1 MDVLRRI
8 WVVPAAAV
16 LLAACDDGGLV
27 SPDKQG
33 GEATAYLS
41 CRVDVQGG
49 VLSCNGQDLSGTG
62 GAIGAIIGGQ
72 NVYVQLAS
80 NGVAYDEAN
89 EVFSASVT
97 VKNLSSQVLGSSD
110 GVTPHANGV
119 RVFFVGEPAVQGTGT
134 VTLAN
139 ADGVASFTGSD
150 QPYFEYAQA
159 ITAGQTSLPRTWEW
173 HVPSTV
179 TSFSFLVGVSAE
191 VADEAGLA
199 PDLKFIASTM
209 AAESLHTCVLK
220 LNGQAYCWGRQ
231 NYGKLGNG
239 GSGNVPVLTP
249 DSVLQGEL
257 RFVSLAAGLHHT
269 CAIERSGDVWCWGT
283 GENGR
288 MGIGDTIS
296 TTAWFNRPVK
306 VIGGHKFIQIVAGR
320 RFTCGLTV
328 DHDAYCWGAN
338 QQGYSPLGDGVVAVD
353 RWAPHP
359 VQGGRKFAS
368 LGAGKYH
375 TCGIT
380 LDGETYCWG
389 MGTNGRLGTGDTV
402 NTTVPT
408 KVVGGLRF
416 AKIDGGVASTCALTV
431 EGEAY
436 CWGSASTHHK
446 LGALDENGEPISST
460 VVPEP
465 IKVTTDLRFVDIE
478 VGPYH
483 ACGLAT
489 DGKAYCWG
497 HDNRGRLGVGEDFP
511 GNTAPTPT
519 PVVGGHTFI
528 EIITGLEHNCGKT
541 PAQEIYC
548 WGDGSEGQVGHGAQ
562 GYVWSPVKIT
572 LP

>member
-1 MDVLRRI
+1 
-8 WVVPAAAV
+8 
-16 LLAACDDGGLV
+16 
-27 SPDKQG
+27 
-33 GEATAYLS
+33 
-41 CRVDVQGG
+41 VDVQGG

-220 LNGQAYCWGRQ
+220 LNGQAYCWG
-231 NYGKLGNG
+231 
-239 GSGNVPVLTP
+239 
-249 DSVLQGEL
+249 
-257 RFVSLAAGLHHT
+257 
-269 CAIERSGDVWCWGT
+269 
-283 GENGR
+283 
-288 MGIGDTIS
+288 
-296 TTAWFNRPVK
+296 
-306 VIGGHKFIQIVAGR
+306 
-320 RFTCGLTV
+320 
-328 DHDAYCWGAN
+328 
-338 QQGYSPLGDGVVAVD
+338 
-353 RWAPHP
+353 
-359 VQGGRKFAS
+359 
-368 LGAGKYH
+368 
-375 TCGIT
+375 
-380 LDGETYCWG
+380 
-389 MGTNGRLGTGDTV
+389 
-402 NTTVPT
+402 
-408 KVVGGLRF
+408 
-416 AKIDGGVASTCALTV
+416 
-431 EGEAY
+431 
-436 CWGSASTHHK
+436 SASTHHK

-478 VGPYH
+478 VDPYH

-497 HDNRGRLGVGEDFP
+497 HDNRGRLGVGENFP

-528 EIITGLEHNCGKT
+528 EITTGLEHNCGKT